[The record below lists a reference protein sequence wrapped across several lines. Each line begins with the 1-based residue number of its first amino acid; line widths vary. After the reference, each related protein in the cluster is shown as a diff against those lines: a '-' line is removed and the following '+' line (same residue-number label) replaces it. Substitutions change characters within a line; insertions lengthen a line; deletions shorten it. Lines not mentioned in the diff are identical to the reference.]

1 MSAPAPVV
9 VDLGLGNLRSV
20 ERAVEAAAKEAGVGA
35 PMLTHDAEAIAAATV
50 LVVPGQGAFRDGA
63 AALAANGG
71 ALRTAIGAAMDGG
84 AHYLGICLG
93 LQLLFESSE
102 EAPGAKGLGRFAG
115 EVVRIPDDL
124 VDDGGRRLKV
134 PHMGWNQPTALI
146 TPGGERVA
154 PLLAAAGK
162 DPWFYFV
169 HSYHARASDPSI
181 VAATARYGCLEVTA
195 AIARDRVVATQFHPE
210 KSQRAGLA
218 FLRAFLERAREEG
231 GR

>member
-1 MSAPAPVV
+1 
-9 VDLGLGNLRSV
+9 
-20 ERAVEAAAKEAGVGA
+20 
-35 PMLTHDAEAIAAATV
+35 

-63 AALAANGG
+63 AALAADGG
-71 ALRTAIGAAMDGG
+71 AMGAAIGAAIDAG

-102 EAPGAKGLGRFAG
+102 EAPGAKGLALFSG

-124 VDDGGRRLKV
+124 LDDGGRKLKV
-134 PHMGWNQPTALI
+134 PHMGWNQAAAL
-146 TPGGERVA
+146 TTLGGERVA

-169 HSYHARASDPSI
+169 HSYHALSRDPSI

-195 AIARDRVVATQFHPE
+195 AVARDRVVATQFHPE

-218 FLRAFLERAREEG
+218 FLRAFLERARREG